1 MSKTISNPSWGT
13 CMILDHY
20 LVVHQWLPEFHVCDS
35 LPAKMVVW
43 VRFPHMLIQYDY
55 SQILTSLGDLIGRT
69 VKIDYN
75 TQNVERESSF
85 E

>member
-1 MSKTISNPSWGT
+1 
-13 CMILDHY
+13 
-20 LVVHQWLPEFHVCDS
+20 
-35 LPAKMVVW
+35 MVVW